1 MMNRIEK
8 AHRFGLLEDFL
19 ICLQV
24 FLSSAESGS
33 PDFKSTNAMIVVAK
47 RPEETLYCDLQ

>member
-33 PDFKSTNAMIVVAK
+33 PDFKSTNTMIIVAK